1 MTRHL
6 RRCLLT
12 GLLGLAALSACAPQD
27 GKRSSVHTEPGKASL
42 CGMQQIVEA
51 CQDTKRPT
59 NEIEKITAAWCADNR
74 ETIEETLTACQQGRV
89 AEAEQEAEKISQRLL
104 IHTVETVCD
113 DDKSPSASAEP
124 MMALWCDLMQPSAA
138 AIKQGRFTKAKE
150 EAAKTAERF
159 LVHLKDKDYE
169 AVKDLSVES
178 ARSFLDSA
186 EKGIIEPAWDS
197 TWRKI
202 RSGIPSWKMDGW
214 GAKIGKLYN
223 GHSAQKAVEKRHK
236 PVLRARDETF
246 VILAYTLKHL
256 GESDTALD
264 FILLPTEQG
273 WRISE
278 ILIVGDKPPAQNVLR
293 FQDVTSDLRQIDGVA
308 HLIVE
313 GQIFNPTKQ
322 PQNVPPLVFTLFDP
336 DGTEL
341 KRWTFHAEVT
351 VVAAGGS
358 VPFQTSTANPPSKG
372 NLDIHFLPLVQ

>member
-6 RRCLLT
+6 RRYLLT

-74 ETIEETLTACQQGRV
+74 ETIEETLTACRQGRV
-89 AEAEQEAEKISQRLL
+89 SEAEQEAERLGQRLL
-104 IHTVETVCD
+104 IHTVETICD
-113 DDKSPSASAEP
+113 DEKSPAASTEP
-124 MMALWCDLMQPSAA
+124 MMAFWCVGMKQNVA

-159 LVHLKDKDYE
+159 LVHLKDRDYE
-169 AVKDLSVES
+169 AAKDLSVES

-202 RSGIPSWKMDGW
+202 RSGLSSWKMDGW

-223 GHSAQKAVEKRHK
+223 GFYPQKAVEERLK
-236 PVLRARDETF
+236 PVLRGRDGHF
-246 VILAYTLKHL
+246 VILAYTLKHP
-256 GESDTALD
+256 GKSDTALD
-264 FILLPTEQG
+264 FEILSKAQG

-278 ILIVGDKPPAQNVLR
+278 ISIVRD
-293 FQDVTSDLRQIDGVA
+293 
-308 HLIVE
+308 
-313 GQIFNPTKQ
+313 
-322 PQNVPPLVFTLFDP
+322 
-336 DGTEL
+336 
-341 KRWTFHAEVT
+341 
-351 VVAAGGS
+351 
-358 VPFQTSTANPPSKG
+358 
-372 NLDIHFLPLVQ
+372 